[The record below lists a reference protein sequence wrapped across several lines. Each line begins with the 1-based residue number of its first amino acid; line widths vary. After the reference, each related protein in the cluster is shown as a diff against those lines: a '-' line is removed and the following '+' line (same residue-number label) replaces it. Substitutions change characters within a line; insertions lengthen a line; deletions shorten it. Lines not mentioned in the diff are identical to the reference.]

1 MHSSLVWALLL
12 AAPFLAAP
20 LLRSPERTGIEMT
33 IRHTFSGNSSEQKYY
48 FLADRKRV
56 ESRNAVGQRSRNGS
70 TEWLSGP
77 RLAMITRCDLGQIY
91 ELNLDAAEYQSAA
104 YPPKPWTKEE
114 IETRKLTLPDFS
126 PSAPRTIRIET
137 TTVDT
142 GERKE
147 FFGHVARHVITT
159 TKQIPLEGSQTEPQE
174 TLADG
179 WYIDLHPQLSCDRS
193 APAGSRGH
201 IYATSRGRPAETPEF
216 VDIGERE
223 TGFPV
228 QSVMTTKGSYKLPD
242 GTRKELESKNETL
255 VTELREG
262 PIDPSLFEIP
272 AGFQRVEHIEREPRV
287 AGSSSPLGEFWQRLK
302 NLLD

>member
-1 MHSSLVWALLL
+1 MHPSLAWVVLL

-20 LLRSPERTGIEMT
+20 LLQSPENSGIEMT
-33 IRHTFSGNSSEQKYY
+33 IRHTFSGHWSEQKYY

-56 ESRNAVGQRSRNGS
+56 ESRNAAGRRKRDGS

-77 RLAMITRCDLGQIY
+77 RLAMITRCDLGQIF
-91 ELNLDAAEYQSAA
+91 ELNLDAGEYQSAA

-114 IETRKLTLPDFS
+114 IEARQLTLPDFS
-126 PSAPRTIRIET
+126 PSVPRTIRIET

-159 TKQIPLEGSQTEPQE
+159 TKQIPLVGSQAEPQE

-179 WYIDLHPQLSCDRS
+179 WYIDLQGHLSCDRI
-193 APAGSRGH
+193 APAGRRGH
-201 IYATSRGRPAETPEF
+201 IYATFSGRAAETPEF
-216 VDIGERE
+216 VDIGEAE
-223 TGFPV
+223 TGFAV
-228 QSVMTTKGSYKLPD
+228 QLVMTTKGAHKLPD
-242 GTRKELESKNETL
+242 GTRKEFASKNETL

-262 PIDPSLFEIP
+262 PVDPALFEVP
-272 AGFQRVEHIEREPRV
+272 AGFTHVEHIERDPRV
-287 AGSSSPLGEFWQRLK
+287 ASSSSRFGEFWERLK